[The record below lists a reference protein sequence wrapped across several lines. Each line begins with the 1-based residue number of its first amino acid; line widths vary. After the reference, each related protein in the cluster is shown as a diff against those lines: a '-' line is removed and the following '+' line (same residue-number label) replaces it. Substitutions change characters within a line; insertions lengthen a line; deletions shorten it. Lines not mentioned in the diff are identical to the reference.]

1 MHRMMLLKEKAPRS
15 IWLKCLCPSSI
26 IAVRQADWNL
36 AAKIKCFRPW
46 IPQCILL
53 RQMPERIN
61 HERVE
66 AKHPER
72 RAAFWITLA
81 RSALATA
88 RPG

>member
-53 RQMPERIN
+53 RQMP
-61 HERVE
+61 
-66 AKHPER
+66 
-72 RAAFWITLA
+72 
-81 RSALATA
+81 
-88 RPG
+88 